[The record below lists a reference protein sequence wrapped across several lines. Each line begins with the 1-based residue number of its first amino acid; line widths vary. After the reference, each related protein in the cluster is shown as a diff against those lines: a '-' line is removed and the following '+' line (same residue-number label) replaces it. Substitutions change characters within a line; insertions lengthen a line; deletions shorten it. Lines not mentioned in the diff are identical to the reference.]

1 MVLHITDKGHS
12 IKLRNFKNINC
23 KYNCFF
29 ILIQQKYYNFLAT
42 KKDKYTLQFNNIG
55 TFTFNYFMLHATQIQ
70 RIFFR
75 LIYVKFLLA
84 LFKFI
89 EFLVLITVMF
99 MLFKNMIVFVL
110 FFKV

>member
-1 MVLHITDKGHS
+1 
-12 IKLRNFKNINC
+12 
-23 KYNCFF
+23 
-29 ILIQQKYYNFLAT
+29 
-42 KKDKYTLQFNNIG
+42 
-55 TFTFNYFMLHATQIQ
+55 MLHATQIQ

-110 FFKV
+110 IFHIIIL